1 MFNSKEIEI
10 SNRVYNSTS
19 TEINCCVVKCTY
31 SCFRMYDMLKH
42 LNKKDKMHTNYRL
55 KNKNYE
61 DIQKA
66 FSLEHDGIK
75 LPKKKS
81 KPKLLIKLK
90 ESIDNARTTK
100 STNKIEQIIANVRLR
115 PDPYYQNVSSMRY
128 NKDEIKNYKQL
139 EEIDYEEEVFKK
151 EVVLTEK
158 VTETPVSNAKETLIL
173 TGDVEYDAKIKEI
186 RRKLNPK
193 KYKLLYG

>member
-1 MFNSKEIEI
+1 MFNSKEVEI

-19 TEINCCVVKCTY
+19 TEINCCVVKCTHT
-31 SCFRMYDMLKH
+31 CFRMYDMLKH

-75 LPKKKS
+75 LPKKKN

-90 ESIDNARTTK
+90 ESTDTSVKWR
-100 STNKIEQIIANVRLR
+100 RFY
-115 PDPYYQNVSSMRY
+115 PDY
-128 NKDEIKNYKQL
+128 L
-139 EEIDYEEEVFKK
+139 
-151 EVVLTEK
+151 
-158 VTETPVSNAKETLIL
+158 
-173 TGDVEYDAKIKEI
+173 
-186 RRKLNPK
+186 
-193 KYKLLYG
+193 